1 MRLPLRLAA
10 LGCLF
15 VACISW
21 YWPRG
26 HAASAEG
33 GESQGCRLVAEALDS
48 ASKLKAGTPRAGI
61 EKEFE
66 PDGGLSAR
74 GQGTFTY
81 RRCHYIKI
89 DIQFKVQE
97 DGPNT
102 YPFPPEDQ
110 ASKISKPYL
119 AYPVAD

>member
-10 LGCLF
+10 LGCLLS
-15 VACISW
+15 ACILW

-26 HAASAEG
+26 HAASAEAV
-33 GESQGCRLVAEALDS
+33 ESQGCGLVAEALDS
-48 ASKLKAGTPRAGI
+48 ASKLKAGMLRAEI

-89 DIQFKVQE
+89 DIQFKVHE
-97 DGPNT
+97 DDPNT
-102 YPFPPEDQ
+102 YPFSSEDQ

-119 AYPVAD
+119 AYPVSD